1 MEHSELHQQKIQIL
15 GRLIKESSLTL
26 EEALLL
32 LQEKEEEVVVNT
44 PQPFQGFPHQ
54 GTNPYYGS
62 TFTVPLTGTI
72 NSFSNGTYN
81 MTNTTTS
88 LTQKVLGE
96 LEKAIEDAN
105 L

>member
-1 MEHSELHQQKIQIL
+1 MKHSELHQQKIQIL

-26 EEALLL
+26 EEALVL
-32 LQEKEEEVVVNT
+32 LQEEEEEVLVSPSQSFQSFGT
-44 PQPFQGFPHQ
+44 PPYIN
-54 GTNPYYGS
+54 GTGS
-62 TFTVPLTGTI
+62 FNLPLTGST
-72 NSFSNGTYN
+72 STYSTGTYN
-81 MTNTTTS
+81 TNNSTTS